1 MVMIDNA
8 IKNYNCIILYQAVQS
23 LNNYTIM
30 VSKIIRNLYIILSIK
45 FVSVIK
51 IWLNMELS
59 FE

>member
-8 IKNYNCIILYQAVQS
+8 NKHCSCVMLYQAVQS

-30 VSKIIRNLYIILSIK
+30 ASKIIRNLYIILSIK

>member
-1 MVMIDNA
+1 MIDNT
-8 IKNYNCIILYQAVQS
+8 IKNCSCVMLYQAVQS

-30 VSKIIRNLYIILSIK
+30 ASKIIRNLYIILSIK

>member
-1 MVMIDNA
+1 MIDNT
-8 IKNYNCIILYQAVQS
+8 IKNRSCVMLYQAVQS

-30 VSKIIRNLYIILSIK
+30 ASKIIRNLYIILSIK

-51 IWLNMELS
+51 IWLNIELS

>member
-8 IKNYNCIILYQAVQS
+8 NKNCSCVMLYQAVQS

-30 VSKIIRNLYIILSIK
+30 VSKITRNFYIILSIK

>member
-1 MVMIDNA
+1 MIDNA
-8 IKNYNCIILYQAVQS
+8 NKNCSCVMLYQAVQS

-30 VSKIIRNLYIILSIK
+30 ASKIIRNLYIILSIK

>member
-8 IKNYNCIILYQAVQS
+8 NKNCSCVMLYQVVQS

-30 VSKIIRNLYIILSIK
+30 ASKIIRNLYIILSIK

>member
-8 IKNYNCIILYQAVQS
+8 IKNCSCVILYEAVQS

-30 VSKIIRNLYIILSIK
+30 ASKIIRNLYIILSIK

-51 IWLNMELS
+51 ICLNIELS

>member
-8 IKNYNCIILYQAVQS
+8 NKNCSCVMLYQAVQS

-30 VSKIIRNLYIILSIK
+30 ASKIIRNLYIILSIK

>member
-8 IKNYNCIILYQAVQS
+8 IKNCSCVILYEAVQS

-30 VSKIIRNLYIILSIK
+30 ASKIIRNLYIILSIK

-51 IWLNMELS
+51 IWLNIELS

>member
-1 MVMIDNA
+1 MIDNT
-8 IKNYNCIILYQAVQS
+8 IKNCSCVMLYQAVQR

-30 VSKIIRNLYIILSIK
+30 ASKIIRNLYIILSIK

-51 IWLNMELS
+51 IWLNIELS

>member
-1 MVMIDNA
+1 MVMIDNT
-8 IKNYNCIILYQAVQS
+8 IKNCSCVMLYQAVQS

-30 VSKIIRNLYIILSIK
+30 ASKIIRNLYIILSIK

>member
-8 IKNYNCIILYQAVQS
+8 NKNCSCVMLYQAVQS

-30 VSKIIRNLYIILSIK
+30 ASKIIRNLYIILSIK

-51 IWLNMELS
+51 IWLNIKLS

>member
-8 IKNYNCIILYQAVQS
+8 IKNCSCVMLYQAVQS

-30 VSKIIRNLYIILSIK
+30 ASKIIRNLYIILSIK

-51 IWLNMELS
+51 IWLNIELS

>member
-8 IKNYNCIILYQAVQS
+8 NKSCSCVMLYQAVQS

-30 VSKIIRNLYIILSIK
+30 ASKIIRNLYIILSIK

>member
-8 IKNYNCIILYQAVQS
+8 NKNCSCVMPYQAVQS

-30 VSKIIRNLYIILSIK
+30 ASKIIRNLYIILSIK

>member
-8 IKNYNCIILYQAVQS
+8 NKNCSCIMLYQAVQS

-30 VSKIIRNLYIILSIK
+30 ASKIIRNLYIILSIK

>member
-8 IKNYNCIILYQAVQS
+8 NKNCSCVMLYQAVQS

-30 VSKIIRNLYIILSIK
+30 ASKIIRNLYIILSIK

-51 IWLNMELS
+51 IWLNIELS

>member
-1 MVMIDNA
+1 MIDNT
-8 IKNYNCIILYQAVQS
+8 IKNCSCVMLYQAVQS

-51 IWLNMELS
+51 IWLNIELS

>member
-8 IKNYNCIILYQAVQS
+8 NKNCSCVMLYQAVQS

-30 VSKIIRNLYIILSIK
+30 ASKIIRNLYIILSIK

-51 IWLNMELS
+51 ICLNIELS
-59 FE
+59 F

>member
-8 IKNYNCIILYQAVQS
+8 NKNWSCVMLYQAVQS

-30 VSKIIRNLYIILSIK
+30 ASKIIRNLYIILSIK

>member
-1 MVMIDNA
+1 MIDNT
-8 IKNYNCIILYQAVQS
+8 IKNCSCVMLYQAVQS

-30 VSKIIRNLYIILSIK
+30 ASKIIRNLYIILSIK

-51 IWLNMELS
+51 IWLNIELS

>member
-1 MVMIDNA
+1 MVIIDNA
-8 IKNYNCIILYQAVQS
+8 NKNCSCVMLYQAVQS

-30 VSKIIRNLYIILSIK
+30 ASKIIRNLYIILSIK